1 MTLELLE
8 QAFSVCKLSEDS
20 PVDLSMP
27 FCFYARTDA
36 EISLV
41 CETEAAPANCLARED
56 GWRALRVAGQ
66 LDFSLLGILA
76 GLTGALA
83 TAGVSVFAVSTYDTD
98 YLMVKQTALERAERA
113 LSAVGYTIA

>member
-36 EISLV
+36 EISIV

-83 TAGVSVFAVSTYDTD
+83 AAGVSVFAVSTYD
-98 YLMVKQTALERAERA
+98 
-113 LSAVGYTIA
+113 GG

>member
-1 MTLELLE
+1 MNCSNRRFPSANY
-8 QAFSVCKLSEDS
+8 QKIPLS
-20 PVDLSMP
+20 
-27 FCFYARTDA
+27 
-36 EISLV
+36 IV
-41 CETEAAPANCLARED
+41 CETEAAPANCLAHED

-83 TAGVSVFAVSTYDTD
+83 AAGVSVFAVSTYDTD

-113 LSAVGYTIA
+113 LSAAGYTIA